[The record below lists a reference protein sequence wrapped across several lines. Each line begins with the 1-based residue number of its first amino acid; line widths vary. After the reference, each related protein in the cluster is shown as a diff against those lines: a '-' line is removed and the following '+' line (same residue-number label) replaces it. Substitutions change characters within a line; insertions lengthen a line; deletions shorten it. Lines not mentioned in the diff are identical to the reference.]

1 MLVFIKLTKAEKN
14 EPIWIN
20 ANEINAITTNLVG
33 TRNGGEVH
41 YTYLEL
47 TGTGVIV
54 KETPEKILDKIR
66 TEQERLAKRGVQ

>member
-1 MLVFIKLTKAEKN
+1 MLVFIKLTKAKEDK
-14 EPIWIN
+14 PVWIN
-20 ANEINAITTNLVG
+20 ANEINVITTNLVG

-47 TGTGVIV
+47 TETGVIV